1 MSVDPLTQTTLS
13 PDLTD
18 KSGNILPPQMQQQAD
33 AFWSYY
39 QATHIKTLVAE
50 ILSAMLEQGKLPPP
64 ELENMAFGDDDE
76 SADDLQSGDDE
87 LGDDGDDLDGDS
99 DIVEDE
105 EEVEELDED
114 DSDDDEEDD
123 PKTKTKELT
132 VSKKKEGDVAN
143 YESEN
148 GKVIAHLTASLK
160 ALEAKLAAAEQAGA
174 TAGIHAELAT
184 LNYELSDEQK
194 APLVGVLSELP
205 EDKRRVVLDSL
216 KAASP
221 KGNPVAAPED
231 LNTLM
236 YGGSGASIKPKG
248 SANLGANDWVR
259 IGEIAYEKGISLEKA
274 TLEYRATKK

>member
-1 MSVDPLTQTTLS
+1 MSVDSLTQTTLS

-18 KSGNILPPQMQQQAD
+18 KSGNTLPPQMRQQAD

-39 QATHIKTLVAE
+39 QATHVKTLVAE
-50 ILSAMLEQGKLPPP
+50 ILSAMLEQGQLPPP
-64 ELENMAFGDDDE
+64 ELEQMAFGDDDE
-76 SADDLQSGDDE
+76 SADDLQSGDDDI
-87 LGDDGDDLDGDS
+87 GDDGNDFDGDS

-105 EEVEELDED
+105 EEVEEFDTD
-114 DSDDDEEDD
+114 DSEDDEED
-123 PKTKTKELT
+123 KANTKELK

-148 GKVIAHLTASLK
+148 GKVIAQLTASLK

-174 TAGIHAELAT
+174 TAGIYAELAT

-236 YGGSGASIKPKG
+236 YGGSGSSIKPKG